1 MRKILNLQLFAD
13 GGNEETGT
21 AGDNENHGT
30 YSFEQA
36 EEIATARAERAEK
49 AAVSSYFKQQGM
61 TEAEAAEAFKDYKAK
76 KEANKPD
83 ISAITRERDDALSKL
98 TAYENEKLLRNLKV
112 REEDIDYVTF
122 KVNQL
127 VDNKTDFKTAA
138 DKFLKENPKYKA
150 DSTYRISTGVRSGGG
165 TVKNENDEIN
175 EALRAGFRK

>member
-1 MRKILNLQLFAD
+1 MKM
-13 GGNEETGT
+13 
-21 AGDNENHGT
+21 
-30 YSFEQA
+30 
-36 EEIATARAERAEK
+36 K
-49 AAVSSYFKQQGM
+49 
-61 TEAEAAEAFKDYKAK
+61 
-76 KEANKPD
+76 
-83 ISAITRERDDALSKL
+83 
-98 TAYENEKLLRNLKV
+98 KLLRNLKV

-150 DSTYRISTGVRSGGG
+150 DSTYRISTGVKSGGG

>member
-13 GGNEETGT
+13 GGNEGTGT
-21 AGDNENHGT
+21 AGDNKSHGT
-30 YSFEQA
+30 YGFEQA

-61 TEAEAAEAFKDYKAK
+61 TESEAAEAFKDYKAK
-76 KEANKPD
+76 KEAGKPD
-83 ISAITRERDDALSKL
+83 ISAITKERDDALSKL

-112 REEDIDYVTF
+112 REDDIDYVTF